1 MENAKLENNLYSQIV
16 YSTCVY
22 ANIPWFEN
30 MTVTVCNTVCT
41 TVHRVFLLSFLLNK
55 FFDPSNSTYR
65 VKNLIFKIRLKVY
78 GLFFVILGYMNN
90 DLIGLIASLIPTP
103 RLHFLMTGYTPLTTD
118 QKVNHY

>member
-30 MTVTVCNTVCT
+30 MAVTVCNTVCI
-41 TVHRVFLLSFLLNK
+41 TVHRVFLLSFLLDK